1 MLKIMKNVIIN
12 RTQNSTQNRIKNI
25 TKNGFLLSIFFIL
38 LFVFV
43 GSASAQTIE
52 VNPGADILTKIDE
65 AQAGDVIYFN
75 PGTYDI
81 SQNWNIY
88 NKPLSFIGA
97 GADKVTFNFNDY
109 TDLNFD
115 FSDIETAH
123 DILIENISFSA
134 STSPSMRYVSVRGSN
149 SYSTNVIIRNCKIN
163 HMRLSSTILNNIEL
177 SNNTYISDSSSST
190 GNVYGKLIITENQF
204 DNSPCSVSRIN
215 NGGVIAGNT
224 FTNITSDYAF
234 SISRGDDITFS
245 DNVISH
251 CTGGGLSIN
260 SYCDRNIITGNT
272 FDSNS
277 VGITFEL
284 KNGKT
289 GTGNKIYHNN
299 FINNTVN
306 INDDSPAGSVQYVS
320 DAVKYS
326 YKNKS
331 YTSSLGNYYS
341 DYTGA
346 DDDNNGIGDTSYAF
360 GSSSDT
366 APLMGKI
373 TVSGDNITIAVPPNA
388 SVPIADFT
396 ATPTYGDVPL
406 TVNFTDAS
414 TGNVSS
420 YSWDFDDDGTVD
432 STEQNPVYTYTAAGN
447 YTVNLTVANADG
459 NDSEVKTDYIVV
471 SESLPGAPVANFT
484 ANVTSGIAPLDV
496 QFTDASTGNVSSY
509 SWDFDNDGTVDSTEQ
524 NPVYNYTAAGNY
536 TVNLTVTGQEGSD
549 SEVKTDYIVVSEPLP
564 GVPVANFTAN
574 RTSGK
579 APLDVQFTDAS
590 IGNISSYSWDFNND
604 GTVDSTEQNP
614 LYTYDAVGTYT
625 VNLTVS
631 NEDGNDS
638 EVKTGYIKVSS
649 LSSAKPVANFS
660 VTPTSGKTPLNVKFT
675 DASTGSPTSWF
686 WNFGDGSKS
695 YRQNP
700 IHKYSKAGI
709 YTVNLTVKN
718 AKGRNTVTKTDY
730 IKVITKPVAN
740 FSATPTSGKTP
751 LKVTFADTSTGIPDK
766 WIWDFGDGSK
776 TFHQN
781 PTHKYSKAGIYTV
794 NLTVKNAKGRNTVT
808 KTEYIKVI
816 TKPVANFTS
825 SVTSGKAPLK
835 VTFTDTSTGI
845 PDKWIWDFG
854 DGSKSYLQNPTH
866 KYSKAGTYA
875 VNLTVKNAKGR
886 NTITKTEYI
895 KVV

>member
-1 MLKIMKNVIIN
+1 M
-12 RTQNSTQNRIKNI
+12 
-25 TKNGFLLSIFFIL
+25 
-38 LFVFV
+38 FVFV